1 MNKPT
6 TEMEA
11 ILLFL
16 DADTYEEKW
25 NLLGIVQEF
34 QSEHLINTLAASM
47 DVVIND
53 GSLDERFD
61 ELRNCISTRRRYE
74 IDRRK

>member
-16 DADTYEEKW
+16 DADSYEDKW
-25 NLLGIVQEF
+25 NLLGIVHEF
-34 QSEHLINTLAASM
+34 KSEHLINTLAASM
-47 DVVIND
+47 DIVIED
-53 GSLDERFD
+53 GSLEERFE
-61 ELRNCISTRRRYE
+61 ELRSCVNTRRRYE

>member
-16 DADTYEEKW
+16 DADTYEEMDYDD
-25 NLLGIVQEF
+25 IV
-34 QSEHLINTLAASM
+34 
-47 DVVIND
+47 
-53 GSLDERFD
+53 G
-61 ELRNCISTRRRYE
+61 
-74 IDRRK
+74 

>member
-16 DADTYEEKW
+16 DAESYEEKY
-25 NLLGIVQEF
+25 NLLGIVHGF
-34 QSEHLINTLAASM
+34 ASDHLINTLAASM
-47 DVVIND
+47 DIIIDD
-53 GSLDERFD
+53 GRLEDRFE
-61 ELRNCISTRRRYE
+61 ELRSCVNTRRRYE

>member
-25 NLLGIVQEF
+25 NLLGIVQQF
-34 QSEHLINTLAASM
+34 MSEHLVNTLAVSM
-47 DVVIND
+47 DIVIEN
-53 GSLDERFD
+53 GSLEERFE
-61 ELRNCISTRRRYE
+61 ELRSCVNTRRRYE

>member
-16 DADTYEEKW
+16 DAESYEDKW
-25 NLLGIVQEF
+25 NLLGIVHEF
-34 QSEHLINTLAASM
+34 MSEHLINTLAASM
-47 DVVIND
+47 DIVIED
-53 GSLDERFD
+53 GSLDERFE
-61 ELRNCISTRRRYE
+61 ELRSCVNTRRRYE

>member
-16 DADTYEEKW
+16 DADTYEEKY
-25 NLLGIVQEF
+25 NLLGIVEEF
-34 QSEHLINTLAASM
+34 CSDHLINTLAASM
-47 DVVIND
+47 DVVIDD
-53 GSLDERFD
+53 GTLEDRFM
-61 ELRNCISTRRRYE
+61 ELRSCVSTRKRYE